1 VQVIREAT
9 DPGGNMDV
17 VRSSLLAEEM
27 TSYMRDERGRTGARK
42 GRHDD
47 LLMPWL
53 IGHQAAEETPAPRL
67 PTARASRSG
76 RCCPGCWVW
85 QRGVTALGY
94 GCDKDGMAHR
104 VYYERHKGP
113 IPEGLYIDHLCRNP
127 PCVNPDH
134 LEPVTPAENIRRGR
148 NAKLVAAQVLEIRA
162 SKESQASLAIR
173 YGVDP
178 STISRAV
185 RGDSHA
191 GVKAHEV
198 LHEAS
203 A

>member
-1 VQVIREAT
+1 MSAPYGYCQCGCGQPTKITRT
-9 DPGGNMDV
+9 QDPSRGLFKGQPRKYLTGHHRRKAPVDYV
-17 VRSSLLAEEM
+17 VDTL
-27 TSYMRDERGRTGARK
+27 T
-42 GRHDD
+42 
-47 LLMPWL
+47 
-53 IGHQAAEETPAPRL
+53 
-67 PTARASRSG
+67 
-76 RCCPGCWVW
+76 GCWVW